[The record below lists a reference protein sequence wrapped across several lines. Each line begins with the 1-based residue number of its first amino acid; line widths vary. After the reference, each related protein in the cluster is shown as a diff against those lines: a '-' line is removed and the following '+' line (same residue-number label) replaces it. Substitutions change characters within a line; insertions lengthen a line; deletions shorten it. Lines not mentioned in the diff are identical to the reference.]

1 MQSNDADDE
10 ATTVMLFGLTKIERL
25 GLELLCS
32 LDIFDLSESINF
44 DYYEP

>member
-10 ATTVMLFGLTKIERL
+10 TATVMLFGLTKIERS

-32 LDIFDLSESINF
+32 LDIFDLSESININ
-44 DYYEP
+44 YYEP

>member
-10 ATTVMLFGLTKIERL
+10 AATVMLFGFTKIERL
-25 GLELLCS
+25 GLELLCL
-32 LDIFDLSESINF
+32 LDTFNLSESINF